1 MKLEGLIYNLPSLF
15 SSSFSSIVTLTISF
29 SFLFCIWIPSS
40 PQSPAVSTYTLII
53 ISFIFFSPSFIY
65 FLSVKEKYSF
75 FSLLDHHHLFMP
87 LLLIAWVASVSSS
100 RSVLSAAS
108 SIFSCLIHLQLL
120 PSFPT
125 VNFSFAV
132 CLLSLGCLLLYVQI
146 TICFSSVCNLWFGL
160 HYQGL
165 QLSVLGVVAAAPFFI
180 SSSLR

>member
-1 MKLEGLIYNLPSLF
+1 MKLKGLIYNLPSLF
-15 SSSFSSIVTLTISF
+15 SFSFNSIVTLTISF

-108 SIFSCLIHLQLL
+108 SIFSCYLLFQLL
-120 PSFPT
+120 T
-125 VNFSFAV
+125 
-132 CLLSLGCLLLYVQI
+132 
-146 TICFSSVCNLWFGL
+146 
-160 HYQGL
+160 
-165 QLSVLGVVAAAPFFI
+165 SVLLCVCCLSGACCCTCRSPSVSVLFVTFGSAFI
-180 SSSLR
+180 TKGCSYLFLVL